1 MGFKKTCFD
10 LQEKPRIAEQ
20 IARVSAVSFM
30 LSQKGVRFCSEN
42 TSKTKTHK
50 LGVKLTSL
58 LIELMAD
65 RKLPAILS
73 AEQTVMFE
81 APGK

>member
-1 MGFKKTCFD
+1 
-10 LQEKPRIAEQ
+10 
-20 IARVSAVSFM
+20 M

-73 AEQTVMFE
+73 AEQTFMFE